1 MNSLSDVALVVL
13 NYNSAHDT
21 LYCVEKL
28 LSFGSDF
35 HIIVVDNM
43 SPDGSFDE
51 IKEKLGGSEQVD
63 VIQSD
68 RNGGYSYG
76 NNFGMRY
83 AVEHY
88 GSTVLGILNPD
99 VIIPRLEV
107 ISVMKEQLESDPTF
121 AVIGG
126 ACITSDGMYNP
137 NYFGWS
143 IPNSFQLLRDFSV
156 LKGVSTRNTKA
167 RDIKMIGERMA
178 QIDCIAG
185 CYYLMK
191 TSVMQEIGFLDE
203 NVFMYSE
210 EIILGIRIKRAGY
223 KEVVALDQFYIH
235 NHKRIRHQKM
245 SFKKKF
251 YFTKSIYNSR
261 KYLVKTYYSPYL
273 LPLLW
278 CVEMLNRLYLACA
291 WFANLF
297 IKEQQLKPII
307 ETSNK

>member
-1 MNSLSDVALVVL
+1 MKEKDSLSDLSLVVL
-13 NYNSAHDT
+13 NYNTAHDT
-21 LYCVEKL
+21 LCCVEKL

-83 AVEHY
+83 AIKHY

-121 AVIGG
+121 AVIG
-126 ACITSDGMYNP
+126 AASITSDLIYNP

-143 IPNSFQLLRDFSV
+143 IPTPYQLLTYHSCI
-156 LKGVSTRNTKA
+156 KGVSSRNTRA
-167 RDIKMIGERMA
+167 RNYQMIGEKMA
-178 QIDCIAG
+178 QVDCIQG

-191 TSVMQEIGFLDE
+191 THVMQEIGFLDE
-203 NVFMYSE
+203 NVFMYHE
-210 EIILGIRIKRAGY
+210 ENILGIRIKRAGY
-223 KEVVALDQFYIH
+223 KEVLALDQFYIH
-235 NHKRIRHQKM
+235 NHRKVRHQRM
-245 SFKKKF
+245 SFKKKLSSSKRT
-251 YFTKSIYNSR
+251 YDSLR
-261 KYLVKTYYSPYL
+261 YLVRTYYSPSL
-273 LPLLW
+273 LPLLC
-278 CVEMLNRLYLACA
+278 CVELLNRVYLACA
-291 WFANLF
+291 WVANLF
-297 IKEQQLKPII
+297 LKERNLTK
-307 ETSNK
+307 TGR

>member
-1 MNSLSDVALVVL
+1 MKEDKSLDDLSLVVL

-83 AVEHY
+83 AIEHY

-126 ACITSDGMYNP
+126 ASIPVNGIYNP
-137 NYFGWS
+137 NYFGWK
-143 IPNSFQLLRDFSV
+143 IPTALQLLNFHSV
-156 LKGVSTRNTKA
+156 IKGVSGRYRTAVNYQ
-167 RDIKMIGERMA
+167 MIGERLA
-178 QIDCIAG
+178 QIDCIQG
-185 CYYLMK
+185 CYYLVK
-191 TSVMQEIGFLDE
+191 THVMQEIGFLDE
-203 NVFMYSE
+203 NVFMYHE
-210 EIILGIRIKRAGY
+210 ENILGIKLKRKGY
-223 KEVVALDQFYIH
+223 KEVLALDQFYIH
-235 NHKRIRHQKM
+235 NHRKFKHQRKPFLEKVRTSK
-245 SFKKKF
+245 SF
-251 YFTKSIYNSR
+251 YKSA
-261 KYLVKTYYSPYL
+261 KYLMKT
-273 LPLLW
+273 PL
-278 CVEMLNRLYLACA
+278 CQDSC
-291 WFANLF
+291 
-297 IKEQQLKPII
+297 
-307 ETSNK
+307 